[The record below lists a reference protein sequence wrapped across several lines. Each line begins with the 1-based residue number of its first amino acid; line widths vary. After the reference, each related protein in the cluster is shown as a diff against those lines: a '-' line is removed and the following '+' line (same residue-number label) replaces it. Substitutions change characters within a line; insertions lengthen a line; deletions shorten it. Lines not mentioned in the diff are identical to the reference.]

1 MVDLTLSVSVSR
13 TDTVLEY
20 SFATYNFF
28 ILGFTAIPTGKVF
41 TSIPELDKPGGGDV
55 NEEALATALSILL
68 FSILLVLGSLSLLLF
83 LLLYPFFDID
93 VLSSCAV
100 ADILLS

>member
-20 SFATYNFF
+20 SFATYTFF

-41 TSIPELDKPGGGDV
+41 TSTPELDKLGGGEEEV
-55 NEEALATALSILL
+55 NDEAVALVLSVLL
-68 FSILLVLGSLSLLLF
+68 FSPILLVLGSLSLLLLF

-93 VLSSCAV
+93 VL
-100 ADILLS
+100 

>member
-20 SFATYNFF
+20 SFATYTFF

-41 TSIPELDKPGGGDV
+41 TSTPELDKPGGGEEV
-55 NEEALATALSILL
+55 NEEALATALSVLL
-68 FSILLVLGSLSLLLF
+68 FSTMLLVLGLLSLLLF
-83 LLLYPFFDID
+83 LLLYPLFDID
-93 VLSSCAV
+93 VLSS
-100 ADILLS
+100 